1 MVGEISRVALFFTW
15 LLHILQTVSD
25 LIRTSP
31 SFQKS
36 MLFLAAILDLVL
48 DFVFR
53 TKMFF
58 SFSQIL
64 VISICDSFSPV
75 LVDESSNRF

>member
-1 MVGEISRVALFFTW
+1 
-15 LLHILQTVSD
+15 
-25 LIRTSP
+25 
-31 SFQKS
+31 

-48 DFVFR
+48 VLVFW
-53 TKMFF
+53 TKMLF

-75 LVDESSNRF
+75 DENSNIFLSSFISFSSLKKTRGIVFEHIKLGQ